1 MNYGLNITVN
11 GDDVAVEVLADKDN
25 KPSKR
30 DIIGVLEMAKVEL
43 LMTPEMVDLK
53 LEEIDFSDESPLKDD
68 LEKTDYKVGDTI
80 QLPKSLHK
88 SYLTQFRDKK

>member
-53 LEEIDFSDESPLKDD
+53 LEEIDFSDKSPLKDD

-80 QLPKSLHK
+80 QLPKSLYK
-88 SYLTQFRDKK
+88 SYMAQFRDKK